1 MARLRIRVELNRGG
15 VGIPL
20 HKLASVVDESQK
32 FFHLLAEDVRIPK
45 DGGEWLAF
53 DLDNGSLN
61 FTAEYV
67 GAVTIEQVRAFYA
80 AFDGATS
87 LRRATIAQFTRITEA
102 IGQDELIGFG
112 LYRSDREEEPAEWRC
127 LSKRDAFRIAD
138 EIRILQGA
146 VGEAESATNLRT
158 VIDSDRGA
166 QLFKQ
171 RHDRGAVAGDQSKL
185 SGFVHAVESNL
196 ARRISRLE
204 DQVETHSGMIQDL
217 RKASST
223 TEDSFRNL
231 LSTVERFCG
240 QATQQI
246 EKLSQP
252 LLVVPPVQSSAKGRP
267 QWRNVAFGALVVIGL
282 GVAAFV
288 VWPAKRAEVAG
299 RQAAVGGIAA
309 EANPSKT
316 NPSKKNPSKTNDV
329 VSPVAPV
336 VAGSTG
342 AKSMLPAPLDKSAS
356 PGQQTAHVAGSGRT
370 GESNNSVTSPDPSAL
385 MQITLETH
393 DASAWVSMVDADGN
407 ALLARTLEPNETH
420 NFELRKNVTLRTGNA
435 GALEIRFN
443 GKDIGPLGPSGK
455 VREVEFRQGTFRIL
469 GLTAAHTSSAAR

>member
-1 MARLRIRVELNRGG
+1 MPRLRIRVELNRGG

-20 HKLASVVDESQK
+20 HKLASVVEESQK

-45 DGGEWLAF
+45 EGGEWLAF

-87 LRRATIAQFTRITEA
+87 LRRATIAQFTRITES
-102 IGQDELIGFG
+102 IGQDEVIGFG
-112 LYRSDREEEPAEWRC
+112 LYQSDREAEPAEWRC

-171 RHDRGAVAGDQSKL
+171 RHDRGEVAGDQSKL
-185 SGFVHAVESNL
+185 SSFVRAVESNL

-252 LLVVPPVQSSAKGRP
+252 LLVVPPVQSSAKTQPR
-267 QWRNVAFGALVVIGL
+267 WRIVAFGALVFIGL
-282 GVAAFV
+282 GAAAFV
-288 VWPAKRAEVAG
+288 VWPTKRAETPG
-299 RQAAVGGIAA
+299 RQAAVGSRAPA
-309 EANPSKT
+309 ETNPSKT
-316 NPSKKNPSKTNDV
+316 NPSKTNPSKTNDV
-329 VSPVAPV
+329 ASPVAPV

-342 AKSMLPAPLDKSAS
+342 AKSTPSVPLDKSSSA
-356 PGQQTAHVAGSGRT
+356 GQQTAHVAGSGRT
-370 GESNNSVTSPDPSAL
+370 GNNAATSADPGAL

-393 DASAWVSMVDADGN
+393 DDSAWVSMVDADGN
-407 ALLARTLEPNETH
+407 ALLARTLQPNETH
-420 NFELRKNVTLRTGNA
+420 NFELRKDVTLRTGNA
-435 GALEIRFN
+435 GALQVRFN
-443 GKDIGPLGPSGK
+443 GTDIGPLGPSGK
-455 VREVEFRQGTFRIL
+455 VREVEFGQGTFRIL
-469 GLTAAHTSSAAR
+469 APTVGHTSSVAR